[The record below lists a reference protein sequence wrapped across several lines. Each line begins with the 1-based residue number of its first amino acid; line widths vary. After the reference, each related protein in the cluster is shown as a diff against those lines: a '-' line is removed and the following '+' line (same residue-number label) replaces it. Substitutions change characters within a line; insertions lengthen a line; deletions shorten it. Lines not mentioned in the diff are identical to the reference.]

1 MLWRPKPSILP
12 PPCCHLGP
20 AHFVPLLLPLFI
32 FLCNYLFIFLSVE
45 DLTGSLAVPQECACP
60 GHQKSRRF
68 WRTAT
73 LLAPYLL
80 RTLPIT
86 HFSCCPF
93 LNTGSSAFFHPPY
106 HWLDKGDHP
115 TFSRRTLKDP
125 PLAGPF
131 AQGKCLQ
138 GQEEYLPGPHDH
150 PSHSRHLDT
159 KSSRS
164 NVPEPFLDL
173 VPRAIFL
180 RQLCSPR
187 AHLRSEVWL
196 LLEVWTEPGQVG
208 REHSHSCV

>member
-1 MLWRPKPSILP
+1 MAL
-12 PPCCHLGP
+12 
-20 AHFVPLLLPLFI
+20 
-32 FLCNYLFIFLSVE
+32 
-45 DLTGSLAVPQECACP
+45 CP

-93 LNTGSSAFFHPPY
+93 INTGTSAIFHPPY
-106 HWLDKGDHP
+106 HWLDKCDHP

-150 PSHSRHLDT
+150 PSHSRYLDT
-159 KSSRS
+159 KSSHS

-180 RQLCSPR
+180 RPLCSHALTSGLKCGYFWRCGQNQDRWAGGILIAACEDVCDSGRAKHGERSRNIGGEGVGGTNSKLLPNLPR
-187 AHLRSEVWL
+187 HCYNRDLIHLL
-196 LLEVWTEPGQVG
+196 
-208 REHSHSCV
+208 